1 MNWTRIK
8 STFSPE
14 SRFNRDAVWNLGSL
28 AVLAAAGLVLNFV
41 VARAWSKD
49 ALGVFTQVYA
59 IYIVL
64 SQLAVGGV
72 HASVLKEVSYQQND
86 LERAALSATSGLVLG
101 AGIAAVVCAVCYP
114 LCGYVGR
121 LLNSDDVAIGLRD
134 VVPGLF
140 FFSLNKILLNI
151 LNGVRHMRAYAV
163 FAAMRYLLIL
173 LGVLVIFIARIHY
186 AHLAAA
192 LSMAEVA
199 LFVCL
204 VRYVGVRV
212 FPLRIAVDL
221 RARMAAHFGFG
232 VRGFLSALVSDL
244 NTRVDAIML
253 GYFRTDALVGLYS
266 MAAVLAEGFYQFP
279 VVIQRNVNPLIGK
292 AFAEDDKARIEWMAR
307 KTRRVL
313 HAIMFGLCLVTIP
326 LYGPLMRL
334 AFPDKGY
341 DESAWAFAILIIGI
355 AIQSGFAPMGGIL
368 FQGGRPGE
376 QTKLMALVLT
386 WNILLNLALIPAY
399 GINGAAIATG
409 SAYVLQGILTVVFAK
424 RHFGVR
430 LL

>member
-1 MNWTRIK
+1 MDWTRLK
-8 STFSPE
+8 STFSPG

-59 IYIVL
+59 FYIVL

-72 HASVLKEVSYQQND
+72 HASVLKEVSYQQAD
-86 LERAALSATSGLVLG
+86 LERASLSATSGLILG
-101 AGIAAVVCAVCYP
+101 AIIAAAVCAVCYP
-114 LCGYVGR
+114 LCGYVGSVVK
-121 LLNSDDVAIGLRD
+121 SDDVTVGLRD

-163 FAAMRYLLIL
+163 FAAMRYMFIL
-173 LGVLVIFIARIHY
+173 LGVLVIFLGGFHY

-192 LSMAEVA
+192 LSAAELA

-204 VRYVGVRV
+204 IWYVCVRV
-212 FPLRIAVDL
+212 FPMRIAVDL
-221 RARMAAHFGFG
+221 RSRMAVHFGFG
-232 VRGFLSALVSDL
+232 LRGFLSALVSDL

-292 AFAEDDKARIEWMAR
+292 AFSEGDTARIEWMAR
-307 KTRRVL
+307 KTRRVM
-313 HAIMFGLCLVTIP
+313 HAIMFGLCIVAIP

-376 QTKLMALVLT
+376 QTRLMALVVT
-386 WNILLNLALIPAY
+386 SNILLNLALIPAY
-399 GINGAAIATG
+399 GINGAAVATG

-424 RHFGVR
+424 RCFGVR
-430 LL
+430 LW